1 MRKSPVSWRPAA
13 AAFGESLSLSRTC
26 ARALHTAYIQGERVS
41 PLMLMPPGLHSNGG
55 GGKTSQGDDNSM
67 LRDVYVYIYLHTFYD
82 YYTLYCQPG
91 YPIKATLY

>member
-1 MRKSPVSWRPAA
+1 
-13 AAFGESLSLSRTC
+13 
-26 ARALHTAYIQGERVS
+26 
-41 PLMLMPPGLHSNGG
+41 MLMPPGLHSNGG